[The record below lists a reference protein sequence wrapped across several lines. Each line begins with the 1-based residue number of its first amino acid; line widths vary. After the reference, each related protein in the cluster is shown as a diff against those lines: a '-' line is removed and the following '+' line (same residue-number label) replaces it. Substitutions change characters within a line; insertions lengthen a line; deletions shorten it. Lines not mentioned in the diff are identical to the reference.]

1 MVKSGLSLS
10 KPRMRKNEIIDLGS
24 SGYYLIVFSYLRA
37 PKVFST
43 YGLTVGE
50 WDARK

>member
-10 KPRMRKNEIIDLGS
+10 KPRIRKNEIIDLGS

-37 PKVFST
+37 PEVFFYLWT
-43 YGLTVGE
+43 DYRRMGC
-50 WDARK
+50 